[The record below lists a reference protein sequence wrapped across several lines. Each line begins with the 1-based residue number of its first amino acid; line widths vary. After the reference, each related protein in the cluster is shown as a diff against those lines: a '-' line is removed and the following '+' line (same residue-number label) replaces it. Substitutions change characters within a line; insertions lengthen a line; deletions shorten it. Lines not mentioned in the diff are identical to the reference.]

1 MRTPETSEIE
11 SKKEEI
17 LYITHIWIEI
27 RWPAMI
33 DLSSLIGTGFGTA
46 LFAIAYAVYAK
57 DYKRNLKIQKIGMQV
72 GD

>member
-1 MRTPETSEIE
+1 
-11 SKKEEI
+11 
-17 LYITHIWIEI
+17 
-27 RWPAMI
+27 MI